1 MRQILCASSL
11 GLALVLV
18 PFAATAAAGGRSLSG
33 QVLDRSGDP
42 VAYAEL
48 VLECPPPAAAAA
60 FTADGVGR
68 FLAAMPAGGACRL
81 TAHPPG
87 GGAPAAVVELG
98 AATSEVTGEAVRDGQ
113 VTLTL
118 DLDLLVESIEVRE
131 SVAREALESR
141 AIRESFARDAG
152 EALAQLPGIARLR
165 KGGIA
170 NDVVLRGQKGENLA
184 LRIDG
189 HTLHGACPNRM
200 DPPAFH
206 IDFAEIERIE
216 VTRGP
221 FEAGTGGLGGSIDIL
236 TRKPLPGLHVDLL
249 AGAGAWGYVAP
260 GASVAYGGERWSAKA
275 GFSSRS
281 GDAYE
286 DGDGLR
292 FTELLPPSAP
302 AAYLPSARDAQAF
315 DVQTGWVGL
324 GWIPRPG
331 ERLELEATRQAADVQ
346 LYPYLQMDARS
357 DDATRARATYR
368 ALRSGKRLEGIAA
381 SFGWSRV
388 EHLMDDR
395 LRVSGKL
402 APRAYSMIT
411 DADAEDGSARGELA
425 FAGGLKLGA
434 EALWRAWETTTRM
447 AGMGYQAQHS
457 LPGTRQRSTA
467 LFADFRPP
475 RRDRLAFAAGLR
487 VERSD
492 SSADSALADGS
503 LYFAYHRTRATAAS
517 DTLLSGNL
525 GLSWTPDERWEV
537 DLRLGS
543 AARPADLQ
551 ELFFALRRMGSDW
564 VGNPELASPRQTQLD
579 LSVRYGGE
587 RLTFDL
593 GLWAAELDD
602 AVTLVDGAR
611 RENVPGV
618 MNRHARTYINHDA
631 RMWGAELTARAPLG
645 GDFTLRATLDLA
657 RGTRELAPQSGV
669 VDRDLPEI
677 PPLGASLALRWQ
689 PERWHV
695 ELEGVAAAAQHRVDS
710 GLNETPTPGWGS
722 LNLRAG
728 VEIGRFALLGGI
740 DNLFDRRYR
749 EHLSYL
755 RDPFRAGVVVPE
767 PGRAVS
773 LSVRFRT

>member
-1 MRQILCASSL
+1 MRHTLFASGL

-18 PFAATAAAGGRSLSG
+18 PSVAQASGRSLSG

-48 VLECPPPAAAAA
+48 VLDCPPPAIAVT
-60 FTADGVGR
+60 FMADEVGR
-68 FLAAMPAGGACRL
+68 FLAALPAEVACRL
-81 TAHPPG
+81 SARPPG
-87 GGAPAAVVELG
+87 GGDPPTVVAIAELDVAG
-98 AATSEVTGEAVRDGQ
+98 AGEVGQ

-118 DLDLLVESIEVRE
+118 DLDFLVESIEVRD

-184 LRIDG
+184 VRIDG
-189 HTLHGACPNRM
+189 HVLHGACPNRM

-221 FEAGTGGLGGSIDIL
+221 FAAGTGGLGGSIDIL
-236 TRKPLPGLHVDLL
+236 TRKPSPGLHLDLL

-260 GASVAYGGERWSAKA
+260 SAAIAYGGERWSAKA

-281 GDAYE
+281 GDAYQ
-286 DGDGLR
+286 DGDGVR
-292 FTELLPPSAP
+292 FTELLPPGAT
-302 AAYLPSARDAQAF
+302 AAYLPSAHDAQAF
-315 DVQTGWVGL
+315 DVQTGWLGL

-331 ERLELEATRQAADVQ
+331 ERLELEVTHQAADVQ
-346 LYPYLQMDARS
+346 LYPYLQMDARN

-368 ALRSGKRLEGIAA
+368 ALRSGKRIEQIEA
-381 SFGWSRV
+381 SLGWSRV
-388 EHLMDDR
+388 DHLMDDR
-395 LRVSGKL
+395 LRVSGSR
-402 APRAYSMIT
+402 APRPYSMVT

-425 FAGGLKLGA
+425 FSGGLRLGA

-447 AGMGYQAQHS
+447 AGMAYQPQYS
-457 LPGTRQRSTA
+457 LPGTRQQSTA
-467 LFADFRPP
+467 LFAELRPP
-475 RRDRLAFAAGLR
+475 RRDRLAFEAGLR
-487 VERSD
+487 VERVE
-492 SSADSALADGS
+492 SSADDGLADRN
-503 LYFAYHRTRATAAS
+503 LYFAYHRTRTTAAD

-525 GLSWTPDERWEV
+525 GLSWTPDERWEL

-543 AARPADLQ
+543 AARPADPQ

-579 LSVRYGGE
+579 LGARY
-587 RLTFDL
+587 RSDRFTFDL

-611 RENVPGV
+611 LESVPGV

-631 RMWGAELTARAPLG
+631 RMWGGELAVRVPLG
-645 GDFTLRATLDLA
+645 KDFILRATLDLA
-657 RGTRELAPQSGV
+657 RGSRALAPEAGV

-677 PPLGASLALRWQ
+677 PPLGGSLALRWE
-689 PERWHV
+689 PGRWHV
-695 ELEGVAAAAQHRVDS
+695 ELEGVAAAAQSRVDS
-710 GLNETPTPGWGS
+710 GLNETATSGWEI

-728 VEIGRFALLGGI
+728 VELGRFALLGGL
-740 DNLFDRRYR
+740 DNLFDRGYR

-755 RDPFRAGVVVPE
+755 RDPFRAGVEVPE

-773 LSVRFRT
+773 LTLRFRT